1 MGKWEALTK
10 ADAHVA
16 RGEML
21 VTKQRER
28 IERLRAM
35 GVSTEDAERSLT
47 LFLGVLAALGHHRK
61 HIITKTEREYGVPD
75 GGPG

>member
-35 GVSTEDAERSLT
+35 GASTEDAERSLT

-61 HIITKTEREYGVPD
+61 LLTKIDRAYGAAD
-75 GGPG
+75 GGPE